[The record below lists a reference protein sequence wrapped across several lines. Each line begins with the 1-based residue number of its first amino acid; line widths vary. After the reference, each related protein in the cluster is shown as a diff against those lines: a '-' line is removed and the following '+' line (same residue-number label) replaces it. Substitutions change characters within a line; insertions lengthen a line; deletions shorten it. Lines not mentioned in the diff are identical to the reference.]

1 VVVVSLVFGRRSAPV
16 GHIDKFVVLSCIPM
30 LYTLRQ
36 REALCFAVVRLCVRV
51 CPGVAK
57 AFLDR
62 LADRH
67 LEISVAPIV

>member
-1 VVVVSLVFGRRSAPV
+1 
-16 GHIDKFVVLSCIPM
+16 M
-30 LYTLRQ
+30 LYTLRP